1 MELKYHLDESVP
13 SAIANGLR
21 LRAIDVTTTKDAHL
35 LEASDEE
42 QLAYAHANHR
52 VIVSFDDDFLVLAS
66 RGAAHSGIAYCHQ
79 RERSIGQVVNG
90 LVSLWRQRTAEEMI
104 GQIHFL

>member
-1 MELKYHLDESVP
+1 MDIQYHLDESVP
-13 SAIANGLR
+13 NAIANGLR
-21 LRAIDVTTTKDAHL
+21 LRSINVTTTKDADL
-35 LEASDEE
+35 LKASDDQ
-42 QLAYAHANHR
+42 QLAYAHENHR

-66 RGAAHSGIAYCHQ
+66 RGAEHCGIAYCHQ

-90 LVSLWRQRTAEEMI
+90 LVSLWRQQTAEEMI

>member
-1 MELKYHLDESVP
+1 MEIKYHLDESVP
-13 SAIANGLR
+13 NAISNGLR
-21 LRAIDVTTTKDAHL
+21 LRDIDVTTTKDAHL

-66 RGAAHSGIAYCHQ
+66 RGTAHSGIAYCHQ

-90 LVSLWRQRTAEEMI
+90 LVSLWRQRTAEAMI

>member
-1 MELKYHLDESVP
+1 MEIRYHLDESVP
-13 SAIANGLR
+13 NAIANGLR
-21 LRAIDVTTTKDAHL
+21 LRGIDVTTTKDAGL
-35 LEASDEE
+35 LEAPDDQ

-66 RGAAHSGIAYCHQ
+66 QGVEHSGIAYCHQ

-90 LVSLWRQRTAEEMI
+90 LVSLWRQRTREDMAW
-104 GQIHFL
+104 QTHYL